1 MTDFG
6 LKRRLYPE
14 DESLQLDQDLCIGA
28 ETVRVLTNF
37 QIEAL
42 RFLWSQQKQKSR
54 RCLYNDGRHMGK
66 RLTLVA
72 LITALVRVQGQ
83 RVLIACDT
91 NEAIVSWMFKLKV
104 LGDSSHASTVYSTAP
119 GNRRLHPPSESS
131 NNCPITFTNFTQ
143 CGLSLNKVILQNDFS
158 FVILDIGSAKGRDL
172 KFTLDLPSDAFL
184 VVVYSPDIA
193 SRPQLLHGLLRMREK
208 QWPSIRRTNEDH
220 LREFPWLDQRQFQ
233 VKFQEWQGH
242 RTTSDILS
250 QREVPEP
257 IPVDDEGEEE
267 EERVLTATPVA
278 ESQVMSQLL
287 FETDDEGTPVKRQME
302 NRRLARPSLLSSM
315 YLRVSQSFANTPSQ
329 RTIAPTIAQDSPDLF
344 ASMLNDSDS
353 EEDQLEAAAK
363 VEEGEDCQ
371 SANPFYTSQSET
383 PLTIRERATP
393 SQSPMSMPNEEDPDK
408 SDVFEI
414 TTNEVFATKIKI
426 TTSQKY
432 IPVDDEREQLKFAGE
447 ETHQAIHNQPNH
459 SPRTPKKTKR
469 QSSGNTTPTSSG
481 WLSKRNTPKIPT
493 PEKVLAKKRRSVLQ
507 FYATGGSGSGSF
519 RGNLDFAVLDDDN
532 TQRWN
537 ACDRS

>member
-1 MTDFG
+1 MTEFG

-14 DESLQLDQDLCIGA
+14 EEPLQLDQDLYIA
-28 ETVRVLTNF
+28 ADTIRVLTNF

-54 RCLYNDGRHMGK
+54 TCLYNDGRHMGK

-72 LITALVRVQGQ
+72 LITALIREQGQ
-83 RVLIACDT
+83 RILIACDT

-104 LGDSSHASTVYSTAP
+104 LGDSSHVFTVYPTAP
-119 GNRRLHPPSESS
+119 ENQSESH
-131 NNCPITFTNFTQ
+131 NNCPITFINFTQ
-143 CGLSLNKVILQNDFS
+143 FGLNLNKVILQNDFS
-158 FVILDIGSAKGRDL
+158 LVILDIGSAKGRDL
-172 KFTLDLPSDAFL
+172 KLTLDLPSDSFL

-193 SRPQLLHGLLRMREK
+193 SRPQLLHGLLRSKEK
-208 QWPSIRRTNEDH
+208 TWPSIRRTNEDH

-257 IPVDDEGEEE
+257 IPVDD
-267 EERVLTATPVA
+267 TTT
-278 ESQVMSQLL
+278 QVMSQLL
-287 FETDDEGTPVKRQME
+287 FETDDEESPVKKQLD
-302 NRRLARPSLLSSM
+302 NRRSARSCLLSSM
-315 YLRVSQSFANTPSQ
+315 YLRVSQSFANTPTQ
-329 RTIAPTIAQDSPDLF
+329 RTNAPTIAQDSPDLF
-344 ASMLNDSDS
+344 ASMLNDSDR
-353 EEDQLEAAAK
+353 EEDQLEAPANG
-363 VEEGEDCQ
+363 EEEDRRSQ
-371 SANPFYTSQSET
+371 SVNPFYTSQSET
-383 PLTIRERATP
+383 PLTIRERALP
-393 SQSPMSMPNEEDPDK
+393 SQSPMSMPHEEDPDR

-414 TTNEVFATKIKI
+414 TTNDVFATKIKL

-432 IPVDDEREQLKFAGE
+432 IPVDDEGEQLKFTGE
-447 ETHQAIHNQPNH
+447 ETHEAIH

-469 QSSGNTTPTSSG
+469 QSSANTTPTSSG

-493 PEKVLAKKRRSVLQ
+493 PEKVLAKKRKSVLQ
-507 FYATGGSGSGSF
+507 FYATGGSGPSGSF
-519 RGNLDFAVLDDDN
+519 RGNLDFAVLDDEH